1 MFNWIWELLYG
12 FSKTIFRLIDGIVSC
27 ANTLC
32 GLKPI
37 YVQDGA
43 AEQETDL
50 MNYLFGN
57 EAISF
62 AFKVSALLATVL
74 VVIFTVFMIIRS
86 IAKDKAEG
94 TPAQL
99 AVKSFKTLLMFFF
112 IPAVMIAFM
121 SLGNMFIEALYDAL
135 QQDASSPGAYLFTMF
150 AKDGGMDPDD
160 VRYFLNGDRNYYNTS
175 EVAACFNLANFPFLF
190 SWIAGGVVLFGIGSS
205 MLIFVDRVLSLV
217 ILYIAAPISISTSVI
232 DDGARFK
239 LWRDQ
244 FLSKFIMG
252 YGMIIAINIYA
263 LVCSIIMS
271 PEITF
276 FKGAEASDFLD
287 MLMRLLVI
295 AGGALTMQKS
305 MALVG
310 NLVSQ
315 GAGSNELRDSMSAGA
330 LARTAA
336 GAATTALKVGGKA
349 LKFTGSAV
357 SLPFKPLTD
366 KYKDAYSLWTRQR
379 ADKWL
384 NGDKNKGDGNGSS
397 DSQNNENA
405 EYGNKDKAK
414 DAIGGEGGFKTS
426 FNGGTNNNNGNNT
439 NSQQPN
445 NKNNA
450 VNQAITN
457 GGGNNNNNQQGG
469 GTQAPPNNNEQNQQ
483 NGG

>member
-32 GLKPI
+32 GLSPI
-37 YVQDGA
+37 YINDGG
-43 AEQETDL
+43 EDRETDL

-121 SLGNMFIEALYDAL
+121 GLGNMFIEALYEAL
-135 QQDASSPGAYLFTMF
+135 QQNSSSPGAYLFTMF
-150 AKDGGMDPDD
+150 AKDGGMDPNIAND
-160 VRYFLNGDRNYYNTS
+160 FLRGDRNYYNTS

-190 SWIAGGVVLFGIGSS
+190 SWLAGGVVLFGVGSA

-252 YGMIIAINIYA
+252 YGMIIAINIYG
-263 LVCSIIMS
+263 LVCGIIMS
-271 PEITF
+271 PDITF
-276 FKGAEASDFLD
+276 FKGSSASPFLD

-330 LARTAA
+330 LARTAV

-349 LKFTGSAV
+349 LKFTGGVA

-384 NGDKNKGDGNGSS
+384 NGDKSKGDGGS
-397 DSQNNENA
+397 DSQNNENT
-405 EYGNKDKAK
+405 EYGNKNKAK
-414 DAIGGEGGFKTS
+414 DAIGGDGGFKTS
-426 FNGGTNNNNGNNT
+426 FNVGNNKANNGNNT
-439 NSQQPN
+439 NTQQPN
-445 NKNNA
+445 QKGNA
-450 VNQAITN
+450 VNQAITD
-457 GGGNNNNNQQGG
+457 GGNKQQQGG
-469 GTQAPPNNNEQNQQ
+469 TGMQAPPNNNDQTQQ

>member
-1 MFNWIWELLYG
+1 MFNWIWEILYG
-12 FSKTIFRLIDGIVSC
+12 FSKTIFRLIDGIVQC

-32 GLKPI
+32 GLSPI
-37 YVQDGA
+37 YVNESG

-50 MNYLFGN
+50 MTFLFGN
-57 EAISF
+57 DAINF
-62 AFKVSALLATVL
+62 AFKVSALLATIL
-74 VVIFTVFMIIRS
+74 IVIFTVFMIIRT

-94 TPAQL
+94 TPTQL
-99 AVKSFKTLLMFFF
+99 AIKAFKTLLMFFF

-121 SLGNMFIEALYDAL
+121 GLGNIFIEALYGAL
-135 QQDASSPGAYLFTMF
+135 QQDASAPGAYLFTMF
-150 AKDGGMDPDD
+150 AKDGGMDENIANL
-160 VRYFLNGDRNYYNTS
+160 FLSGELNYYDTS
-175 EVAACFNLANFPFLF
+175 EVSKYFNLSDFPFLF
-190 SWIAGGVVLFGIGSS
+190 SWLAGGVVLFGIGSS

-217 ILYIAAPISISTSVI
+217 ILYIASPISVSTSII
-232 DDGARFK
+232 DEGARFK
-239 LWRDQ
+239 IWRDQ

-271 PEITF
+271 PDITF
-276 FKGAEASDFLD
+276 FKTEGAGSFLD

-330 LARTAA
+330 LAKMAG
-336 GAATTALKVGGKA
+336 GAATKALALGGKA

-366 KYKDAYSLWTRQR
+366 KYKDAYSLWTRNR

-384 NGDKNKGDGNGSS
+384 NGDKDKNDGKGGSS
-397 DSQNNENA
+397 ESQNNENTQ
-405 EYGNKDKAK
+405 YGDKNKTK
-414 DAIGGEGGFKTS
+414 DAINNQGGFKMS
-426 FNGGTNNNNGNNT
+426 FGGGGNGNGNNNNGNT
-439 NSQQPN
+439 G
-445 NKNNA
+445 NKNDA

-457 GGGNNNNNQQGG
+457 GGNNNPGN
-469 GTQAPPNNNEQNQQ
+469 TQTPTNNEQPKGENNQ
-483 NGG
+483 